1 MGILNWLGITGDCE
15 KDPVALDDNN
25 FKKEVRQSKIP
36 VIVDVWS
43 NGCAPCMQL
52 APTIKRLACKYEGK
66 VKVAQLNVGAG
77 PKSAAKLGVRGTPT
91 TLFFKNGNVVERVVG
106 VRGQHY
112 FEEVIETELI
122 DVADGSEDKEAT
134 A

>member
-15 KDPVALDDNN
+15 KDPIELNDAN
-25 FKKEVRQSKIP
+25 FVREVRQSKTP
-36 VIVDVWS
+36 VIVDIWS

-52 APTIKRLACKYEGK
+52 VPTIKRLACKYEGK
-66 VKVAQLNVGAG
+66 VKVAQLNVGNG
-77 PKSAAKLGVRGTPT
+77 RKTVGKLGVRGTPT
-91 TLFFKNGNVVERVVG
+91 VLFFKNGNIVERVVG

-112 FEEVIETELI
+112 FEEIIETDLLTPQE
-122 DVADGSEDKEAT
+122 VHSEKT

>member
-15 KDPVALDDNN
+15 KDPVALDDKN
-25 FKKEVRQSKIP
+25 FQKEVRQSKIP

-66 VKVAQLNVGAG
+66 VKVAQLNVGLG

-112 FEEVIETELI
+112 FEEVIETDLI
-122 DVADGSEDKEAT
+122 DAEDGSEDNEAT